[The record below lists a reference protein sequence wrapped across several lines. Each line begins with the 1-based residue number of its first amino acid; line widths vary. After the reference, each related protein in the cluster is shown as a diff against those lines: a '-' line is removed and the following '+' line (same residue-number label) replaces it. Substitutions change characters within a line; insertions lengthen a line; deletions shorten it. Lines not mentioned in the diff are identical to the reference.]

1 MSYYFAMDM
10 RGIVEL
16 NNAIGGVSLVPVQT
30 VSATGIVKGESTF
43 LYGNNA
49 LKYVQWRDMGVE
61 GSSLD
66 R

>member
-16 NNAIGGVSLVPVQT
+16 NDAIGGVSLVPVQT

-49 LKYVQWRDMGVE
+49 LKYVQ
-61 GSSLD
+61 
-66 R
+66 